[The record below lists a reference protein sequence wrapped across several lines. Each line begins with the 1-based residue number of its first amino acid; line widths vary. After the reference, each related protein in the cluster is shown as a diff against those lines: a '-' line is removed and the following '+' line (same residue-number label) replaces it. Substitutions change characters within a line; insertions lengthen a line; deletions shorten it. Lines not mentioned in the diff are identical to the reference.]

1 MEVSSTDSLSIATMV
16 AAVASFLVCGIPF
29 GVIIANALN
38 GVDVRKAGS
47 GNIGMTNVARTAGG
61 KAAALTFLCDV
72 GKGTLCMVVSR
83 LVIAAVC
90 FGGDGAA
97 LAIDEGFGWV
107 STILY
112 CACVLGHIFSP
123 YLGFHGGKG
132 ISVGLGAALGMYWP
146 LGLSML
152 AVFLLLT
159 VPTRYISLGSIA
171 AAASLPIFSRLF
183 GVRGWALV
191 PTVIVSVVVIWSHR
205 ENIGRLVR
213 GEESKF
219 GIHHDKEDK

>member
-1 MEVSSTDSLSIATMV
+1 MDTLSLATMV
-16 AAVASFLVCGIPF
+16 AAVISFLVCGIPF
-29 GVIIANALN
+29 GVIIANVMN

-72 GKGTLCMVVSR
+72 GKGTLCMIVSR
-83 LVIAAVC
+83 LVIASVC

-213 GEESKF
+213 GEESRF
-219 GIHHDKEDK
+219 GVHHNKEDK

>member
-1 MEVSSTDSLSIATMV
+1 MDTLAIATTL
-16 AAVASFLVCGIPF
+16 AAVVSFLVCGIPF
-29 GVIIANALN
+29 GVIIANVMS

-72 GKGTLCMVVSR
+72 GKGTICMVASR
-83 LVIAAVC
+83 LAIAAVC
-90 FGGDGAA
+90 FGGDMAM
-97 LAIDEGFGWV
+97 LAPDEGFGWV
-107 STILY
+107 STTLY

-132 ISVGLGAALGMYWP
+132 ISVGLGAALGLSWP

-159 VPTRYISLGSIA
+159 IPTRYVSLGSIA
-171 AAASLPIFSRLF
+171 AAASLPIFSRLY
-183 GVRGWALV
+183 GIRGWALL
-191 PTVIVSVVVIWSHR
+191 PTVIVSAVVIWSHR
-205 ENIGRLVR
+205 QNIGRLIR
-213 GEESKF
+213 GEESRF
-219 GIHHDKEDK
+219 GVHHDEEDK